1 MSPISYQGPMA
12 EDEKPERTHSQTAES
27 SLGVGQPGLTVAA
40 ILTDKGGEIFTVTP
54 QSTVK
59 EVVAELNRRRVGAL
73 VVVDSGNQPVGIV
86 SERDVVRNADSKGL
100 AVFDSPVQDIMTP
113 NPKTCFPEDK
123 VEAVMKQMTEGRFRH
138 LPVIDGGKLCGLVS
152 IGDIVRHRMLEI
164 EYENLKMRQAIV
176 G

>member
-1 MSPISYQGPMA
+1 MSPISYQGPMQSDA
-12 EDEKPERTHSQTAES
+12 KPEHTHSQTAEA
-27 SLGVGQPGLTVAA
+27 SLGADQPGLTVGA
-40 ILTDKGGEIFTVTP
+40 ILADKGGEIFTVSP
-54 QSTVK
+54 QTAVK

-73 VVVDSGNQPVGIV
+73 VVVDSGNHPVGIV
-86 SERDVVRNADSKGL
+86 SERDIVRNADSKGL
-100 AVFDSPVQDIMTP
+100 EVFEKPVQDIMTP

-138 LPVIDGGKLCGLVS
+138 LPVLDGGKLCGLVS
-152 IGDIVRHRMLEI
+152 IGDVVRHRMLEI

>member
-1 MSPISYQGPMA
+1 MPPISYQGPMQS
-12 EDEKPERTHSQTAES
+12 DDKPEHTHSQTAEA
-27 SLGVGQPGLTVAA
+27 SLGVGQPGLTVKA
-40 ILTDKGGEIFTVTP
+40 ILADKGSEIFTVSP
-54 QSTVK
+54 QTTVK

-73 VVVDSGNQPVGIV
+73 VVVDAGNQPVGIV
-86 SERDVVRNADSKGL
+86 SERDVVRCADSKGL
-100 AVFDSPVQDIMTP
+100 EVFEKPVQDIMTP

-138 LPVIDGGKLCGLVS
+138 LPVLDGGKLCGLVS
-152 IGDIVRHRMLEI
+152 IGDVVRHRMLEI